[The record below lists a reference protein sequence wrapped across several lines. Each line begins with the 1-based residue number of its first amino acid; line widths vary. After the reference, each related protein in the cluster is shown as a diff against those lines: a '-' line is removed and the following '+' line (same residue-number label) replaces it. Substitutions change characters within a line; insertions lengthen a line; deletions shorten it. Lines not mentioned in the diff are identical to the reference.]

1 MKNPLLLVL
10 GLVSALSVSCVRELT
25 LDPGE
30 EPMVVVD
37 CVLFDESPQ
46 TLRLFFSKP
55 PTYSEMTPITEAEV
69 ELIDKTDG
77 RTAGMFVHQEG
88 REWTLDYSAVPE
100 HEYRLEVRVP
110 GQDLVYAEDT
120 MPASPAIRAITWIGY
135 MSSASST
142 EYVKYGNDFTGTI
155 FEITTL
161 PPLTWIY
168 ALNYNSETGKH
179 EIAEEICT
187 DFPWVDNFNLTG
199 EAYAP
204 ELEPHDYP
212 FDFLA
217 PSKSYPY
224 LEGTAL
230 HWRFLRL
237 VTPDDFD
244 PNTPW
249 PFFIISGSFK
259 GKYYRANRSAHDPG
273 TPGLEEGYIVCS
285 SMSENYDKYLRDAM
299 RLEQLQESSD
309 MSSVYCRD
317 NVHSNIVGGI
327 GIFGAR
333 TQQLRQWN
341 RGQVTIGD

>member
-1 MKNPLLLVL
+1 MKNPFLVL
-10 GLVSALSVSCVRELT
+10 SLVLALSVSCVRELT

-46 TLRLFFSKP
+46 TLRLFYSRP
-55 PTYSEMTPITEAEV
+55 PAYSEMTPITEAEV

-77 RTAGMFVHQEG
+77 KTAGMFVHQEG

-110 GQDLVYAEDT
+110 GHDLVYAEDT
-120 MPASPAIRAITWIGY
+120 MPASPAIRAITWTAN
-135 MSSASST
+135 MSSGSSPNY
-142 EYVKYGNDFTGTI
+142 EKYGNVFTGTV
-155 FEITTL
+155 FEISTL
-161 PPLTWIY
+161 PPFTWIY
-168 ALNYNSETGKH
+168 ALNYNRETGKH

-212 FDFLA
+212 FDFLGPA
-217 PSKSYPY
+217 KSYPY

-230 HWRFLRL
+230 HWRFLRI
-237 VTPDDFD
+237 VTPDGFD
-244 PNTPW
+244 NEDQW
-249 PFFIISGSFK
+249 PYFIISGSFK
-259 GKYYRANRSAHDPG
+259 GNYYRSISSAHVDGRPG
-273 TPGLEEGYIVCS
+273 PEEGYIVCS
-285 SMSENYDKYLRDAM
+285 SMSENYDRYLRDAM
-299 RLEQLQESSD
+299 RLEQMQVSTD
-309 MSSVYCRD
+309 MSTVYCRD

-341 RGQVTIGD
+341 RGQVIFGD

>member
-1 MKNPLLLVL
+1 MKNPFLVL
-10 GLVSALSVSCVRELT
+10 SLVLALSVSCVRELT

-30 EPMVVVD
+30 EPMIVVD

-46 TLRLFFSKP
+46 TLRLFYSRP
-55 PTYSEMTPITEAEV
+55 PAYSEMTPITEAEV

-77 RTAGMFVHQEG
+77 KTAGMFVHQEG

-110 GQDLVYAEDT
+110 GHDLVYAEDT
-120 MPASPAIRAITWIGY
+120 MPEVPGIWARTQSG
-135 MSSASST
+135 
-142 EYVKYGNDFTGTI
+142 EGFEKYGERFAGTV
-155 FEITTL
+155 FDITTL
-161 PPLTWIY
+161 PPYTWIY
-168 ALNYNSETGKH
+168 ALNYNSEAGRH

-199 EAYAP
+199 DTYLP
-204 ELEPHDYP
+204 EVEPFEYP
-212 FDFLA
+212 FDFLGPA
-217 PSKSYPY
+217 KSYPC

-230 HWRFLRL
+230 HRRFLRL
-237 VTPDDFD
+237 VAPDGFD
-244 PNTPW
+244 REASW

-259 GKYYRANRSAHDPG
+259 GDYYRGNSSVHVSGRPG
-273 TPGLEEGYIVCS
+273 PEEGYIVCS
-285 SMSENYDKYLRDAM
+285 SMSENYDRYLRDAM

-327 GIFGAR
+327 GIFGVR